1 MSKAG
6 FQYPIWREKLDFVA
20 LTPLT
25 NGDIVSVRHLVPIS
39 RNEFSFAI
47 GKRSPAAQMDP
58 KAQRLAP
65 HLTIARTPGTTLT
78 MISPQVIQELL
89 TVRQVLHYLPASPKT
104 EKGWTAHEQQL
115 FWDALSKFPQGP
127 WTTIAEF
134 IGTKSTRQAMTHG
147 QKLRQK
153 LNRWRKRLRRTPAA
167 ALVLSDA
174 DGDAERDF
182 AATLALTSVMMT
194 SSVMP
199 PAMMQ
204 NASPVET
211 SMAMAWSMAMP
222 TLMTA
227 AASGAT
233 TPSSFSNQGVQ
244 VDDVAVLSPVKTSSR
259 ASNPSFNYSAMMTSA
274 GSSLPTNVL
283 SQVDADYTE
292 FFMASLP
299 FASSGTTT
307 FTSSAQ
313 PTMSSISMSSSGFSR
328 TVNTMASTT
337 PTPTVPAS
345 FVSSER
351 LSGTHHLQQQPRHAA
366 HTQAS
371 RRTAPRATPTA
382 AASTLFTDDVHYV
395 LPQAMVDDLA
405 DVLWDY

>member
-1 MSKAG
+1 
-6 FQYPIWREKLDFVA
+6 
-20 LTPLT
+20 
-25 NGDIVSVRHLVPIS
+25 
-39 RNEFSFAI
+39 
-47 GKRSPAAQMDP
+47 
-58 KAQRLAP
+58 
-65 HLTIARTPGTTLT
+65 

-167 ALVLSDA
+167 ALALSDA
-174 DGDAERDF
+174 DTEDDL

-194 SSVMP
+194 SSVIP

-204 NASPVET
+204 NTSPVET

-222 TLMTA
+222 TMMTTA
-227 AASGAT
+227 TSGT
-233 TPSSFSNQGVQ
+233 TTSSSFSTQGVQ
-244 VDDVAVLSPVKTSSR
+244 VDDVSVLSPAKTSSR
-259 ASNPSFNYSAMMTSA
+259 ASNPSFNYSTMTTCA
-274 GSSLPTNVL
+274 GLSLPADVL

-307 FTSSAQ
+307 FASSAQ
-313 PTMSSISMSSSGFSR
+313 SPLSSISMSSSGFNR
-328 TVNTMASTT
+328 TIDTMASTT
-337 PTPTVPAS
+337 PTPTVPSS
-345 FVSSER
+345 FVSSGR
-351 LSGTHHLQQQPRHAA
+351 LAGTHHFDHQQPRHAA
-366 HTQAS
+366 YTQAS
-371 RRTAPRATPTA
+371 RRAAPRSTPS
-382 AASTLFTDDVHYV
+382 ASTLFINDVHYV
-395 LPQAMVDDLA
+395 LPQAMVDDLT